1 MTPPSPSAT
10 TAEYDDTLSSTY
22 KKVGFDTIEIYEFPY
37 ILGDNP
43 SVSAGAPIA
52 LGPDLLNYETMELD
66 VYEYSQ
72 SKMRKER
79 KSSSS
84 SSSQSSSSSSSS
96 SRRKNMILPVQKRAQ
111 LLLSQGY
118 SIESIASATLE
129 ADTISKER
137 NMSVSKQKWDGVNEM
152 SERFG
157 RFFRKSVS
165 RRNSLT
171 GSGSSSMTPPKKQS
185 IAANSA

>member
-1 MTPPSPSAT
+1 MIIIMITTHTPT
-10 TAEYDDTLSSTY
+10 H
-22 KKVGFDTIEIYEFPY
+22 
-37 ILGDNP
+37 
-43 SVSAGAPIA
+43 
-52 LGPDLLNYETMELD
+52 LLL
-66 VYEYSQ
+66 
-72 SKMRKER
+72 R
-79 KSSSS
+79 SSSFFIFFF
-84 SSSQSSSSSSSS
+84 
-96 SRRKNMILPVQKRAQ
+96 RR
-111 LLLSQGY
+111 LLSQGY